1 MTEEPA
7 PGNAHLAAP
16 IDAGRFREAMSRVTG
31 AVHIVTTDGPAG
43 LGGIT
48 ATAVTS
54 ITLEPPM
61 MLFCINKTSRSAAR
75 MMKNGVFC
83 INTLTSVDEPLS
95 DIFAGRTH
103 QHLDERFAAGT
114 WTKLATGAPVLTS
127 ALVAFDCRFVGSQR
141 SRDPSD
147 HDRHRRGGR
156 NRLRRR
162 SAALRAPQI
171 RQSDARLS
179 GRISPA
185 RGRSASQEW
194 PKLAALH
201 IPIELAG
208 PAPLEKARAAL
219 RDLIAATAWP
229 GPRKIASLPR
239 LAAPLA
245 IERRPAEK
253 FGPISPERQN
263 AGRIDG
269 AMKLNAEIGVRMDK
283 ADPIEA
289 RLGLLVA
296 GEQHALIGT
305 DRNGKAHRNSRHLPL
320 DLDTPRG
327 DRNMSCAGVGA
338 RIGCR
343 GAKGLGQTA
352 KGNRNGTRH
361 EAVPPASLHG
371 LLERQLE
378 HAADLASNLA

>member
-31 AVHIVTTDGPAG
+31 AVHIVTTDGPGG

-75 MMKNGVFC
+75 MKKNGVFC

-127 ALVAFDCRFVGSQR
+127 ALVAFDCRFR
-141 SRDPSD
+141 SERDSDQSD
-147 HDRHRRGGR
+147 HDRHRRGGG
-156 NRLRRR
+156 NRVRRR
-162 SAALRAPQI
+162 GVALRTAKI
-171 RQSDARLS
+171 RQPDTRLS
-179 GRISPA
+179 GSLNPVGRAACRGNGENRRGPR
-185 RGRSASQEW
+185 RGRC
-194 PKLAALH
+194 PT
-201 IPIELAG
+201 
-208 PAPLEKARAAL
+208 PAPLEKARAAFC
-219 RDLIAATAWP
+219 DLIAAPAWP
-229 GPRKIASLPR
+229 WARNSAALAR

-245 IERRPAEK
+245 IERRLAEK
-253 FGPISPERQN
+253 FGPIAPERQN

-269 AMKLNAEIGVRMDK
+269 AVKFNA
-283 ADPIEA
+283 
-289 RLGLLVA
+289 
-296 GEQHALIGT
+296 
-305 DRNGKAHRNSRHLPL
+305 
-320 DLDTPRG
+320 
-327 DRNMSCAGVGA
+327 
-338 RIGCR
+338 
-343 GAKGLGQTA
+343 
-352 KGNRNGTRH
+352 
-361 EAVPPASLHG
+361 
-371 LLERQLE
+371 
-378 HAADLASNLA
+378 